1 MIQANKIHVLLH
13 SFSQGC
19 FHFET
24 LDETIANGIESYA
37 KNQCQQDYI
46 VLAVAN
52 SREELNAVRDR
63 IVSAFGRY
71 TPTRAPHDPQPT
83 NTVVRIP
90 NDAVE

>member
-1 MIQANKIHVLLH
+1 MIPANKIHVLLH

-24 LDETIANGIESYA
+24 LDQTIATGIESYA

-46 VLAVAN
+46 VLAVGN
-52 SREELNAVRDR
+52 SREELNTVRDR
-63 IVSAFGRY
+63 LISAFGRY

-83 NTVVRIP
+83 NTVVLLTE
-90 NDAVE
+90 DAVD